1 MIRKMKNKKGFT
13 LAELLIVIA
22 IIGVLMAIAIP
33 LFKAQLD
40 KANEAVDNSN
50 LRSATSMAVTDYSM
64 NGRKADITYK
74 AYGKETGKSTN
85 IVIVAQGQTPAE
97 SEPTGYKELNG
108 KVSTHGTMTITIG
121 SGGEIKASEW
131 TVKTP

>member
-1 MIRKMKNKKGFT
+1 
-13 LAELLIVIA
+13 
-22 IIGVLMAIAIP
+22 
-33 LFKAQLD
+33 
-40 KANEAVDNSN
+40 AVDNSN

-97 SEPTGYKELNG
+97 TPPTGYAEELKG